1 MSGTEATAATEI
13 TTTTET
19 TTAIGGNIQR
29 AARIEIAIMI
39 ATIDGAMITIEMI
52 GETIMIET
60 IVAIADQ

>member
-29 AARIEIAIMI
+29 VVRIEIMTV
-39 ATIDGAMITIEMI
+39 TIDGAMITIEMI
-52 GETIMIET
+52 GETTTIET